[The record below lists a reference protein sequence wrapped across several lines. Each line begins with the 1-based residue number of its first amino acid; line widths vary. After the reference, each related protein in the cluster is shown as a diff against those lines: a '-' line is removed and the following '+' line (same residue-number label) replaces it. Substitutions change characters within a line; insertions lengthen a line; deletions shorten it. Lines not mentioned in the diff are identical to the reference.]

1 MNLKELKQKNKEL
14 VRCPNCGKLAAKGNF
29 CEHCALKMVKTCKC
43 CHAGTA
49 KEQYCNGKYC
59 PGYEAY
65 FKYGLDLEAARLRQ
79 LPLSLKASGMLRLL
93 YFRLR
98 LEVELFPK
106 LMKHNAHYLKVNLER
121 IFSEFISVS
130 HWLYQFSQE
139 ANWIRLYILISKD
152 MARRIHDNI

>member
-1 MNLKELKQKNKEL
+1 MVTEYVEL

-106 LMKHNAHYLKVNLER
+106 LMKHNVHYLKVNLER
-121 IFSEFISVS
+121 IFSDYYKEVKRWKLKLLSG
-130 HWLYQFSQE
+130 WQF
-139 ANWIRLYILISKD
+139 L
-152 MARRIHDNI
+152 